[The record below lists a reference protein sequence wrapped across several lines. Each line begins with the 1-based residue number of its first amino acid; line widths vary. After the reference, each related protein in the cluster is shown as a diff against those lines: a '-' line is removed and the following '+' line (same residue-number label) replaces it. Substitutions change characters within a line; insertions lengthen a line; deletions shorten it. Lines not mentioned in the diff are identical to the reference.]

1 MTFIDPHIHFFA
13 LAHGHYDWLKSH
25 NPPFW
30 KDKRAIAV
38 PVCETDLHR
47 ASRHQL
53 AGFVHIEAGFDNAR
67 PWREIRY
74 LDAHCALP
82 FKAVA
87 AIDLLS
93 NDALSHLDTLHRFK
107 SVVGLRH
114 ILDEQAAEVLTH
126 PKAKHTLNAMG
137 NRQLSFDAQFDVSD
151 SQAVKALLNVL
162 DYAPTLR
169 VVINHAGEA
178 PISVGKANSVR
189 FQRWRQHIQLL
200 GAHERVAIKMSGW
213 EMQDRKWQ
221 RDVVSRVIDDMLEHV
236 ADDKLMFASNFPLCQ
251 WRMSYHDVWRFYE
264 TLVASMPLDS
274 QQRVL
279 SHNALRWYHMN

>member
-13 LAHGHYDWLKSH
+13 LTHGRYEWLKSH

-30 KDKRAIAV
+30 DDKRAIAE
-38 PVCETDLHR
+38 PVCEADLRR
-47 ASRHQL
+47 AGRHQL
-53 AGFVHIEAGFDNAR
+53 GGFVHIEAGFDNAR
-67 PWREIRY
+67 PWREIHY
-74 LDAHCALP
+74 LNAHCALP

-93 NDALSHLDTLHRFK
+93 NDALNHVDTLYHLT

-114 ILDEQAAEVLTH
+114 ILDEQAEEILTH
-126 PKAKHTLNAMG
+126 PKAKHTLNAMA

-151 SQAVKALLNVL
+151 SRAVKALLNVL

-169 VVINHAGEA
+169 VVINHAGE
-178 PISVGKANSVR
+178 PPLSSGKADTLR
-189 FQRWRQHIQLL
+189 FQRWRQHIKLL
-200 GAHERVAIKMSGW
+200 GLHERVAIKMSGW
-213 EMQDRKWQ
+213 EMRDRRWQ
-221 RDVVSRVIDDMLEHV
+221 REAVSRVIYDMLEHV

-251 WRMSYHDVWRFYE
+251 WRMSYQDVWRFYE
-264 TLVASMPLDS
+264 TLVESMALDS

-279 SHNALRWYHMN
+279 SHNALRWYHIE